1 MNINPRRTRTATFA
15 GEDFHNRQRM
25 EANKRLRPTLHHA
38 AGSREPGILNER
50 VLLLVFEAIQWDL
63 RVLCLVSSVN
73 RKLRAIAKRLL
84 WRELCAHRA
93 PRMAAALTGGTPGGA
108 RIGGGWPAVAKLMFF
123 CCGAEQSSNFR
134 MGQQLPG
141 HFASSSRFSKTSGR
155 SFLPRRCRGDVLYM
169 SDPCEHRM
177 GKEGHQDDLGVYRGV
192 FKRFS
197 CSMTRACLIGR
208 QAELEDRECPYCGA
222 RVWSMTT
229 ARLVPRSAARRL
241 GSRNGRLEYFVCVN
255 GHLHGTCWLAPLSS
269 DEDDGCEFDDD
280 EDEDE
285 DEDDQDKDGGQDAV
299 NGSDD
304 RAGTDG
310 STSSTGEEIVGEWGP
325 TE

>member
-1 MNINPRRTRTATFA
+1 MN
-15 GEDFHNRQRM
+15 
-25 EANKRLRPTLHHA
+25 ANQRLRTSHHR
-38 AGSREPGILNER
+38 GDGGGGGGTDSPEPGILNER
-50 VLLLVFEAIQWDL
+50 VLLLILESIQWDL

-73 RKLRAIAKRLL
+73 RKLRAVARRLL

-93 PRMAAALTGGTPGGA
+93 PRMVAALTGGAPGGG

-123 CCGAEQSSNFR
+123 CCGAEPSRNVR
-134 MGQQLPG
+134 LGQELPG

-169 SDPCEHRM
+169 SDPCEHQM
-177 GKEGHQDDLGVYRGV
+177 GKEEEEEEGGGHQDDLGVYRGV
-192 FKRFS
+192 FKEFS

-208 QAELEDRECPYCGA
+208 RVELEDRACPYCGA

-269 DEDDGCEFDDD
+269 DDEDDDGGGGREFD

-285 DEDDQDKDGGQDAV
+285 DREGDQDGQDEV
-299 NGSDD
+299 NGGDD
-304 RAGTDG
+304 RAATDG
-310 STSSTGEEIVGEWGP
+310 STSSTGEEVVGEWRGP
-325 TE
+325 HGVTR